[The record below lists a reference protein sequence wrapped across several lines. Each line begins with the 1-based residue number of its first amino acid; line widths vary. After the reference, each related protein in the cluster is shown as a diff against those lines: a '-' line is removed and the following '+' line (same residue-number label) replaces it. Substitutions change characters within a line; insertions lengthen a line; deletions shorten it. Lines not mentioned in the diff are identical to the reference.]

1 MSVTINHQ
9 TNHITATNGSV
20 TTDGRT
26 GSNLIINGAM
36 QVAQRGT
43 SVTGLTGTAFLLDR
57 FKFTNNDHGT
67 WTLSQDTDAPA
78 GFSKSMKML
87 CTTADSSVGSSDYSF
102 FLYKLEGNEVQQL
115 ASGTGDAKNV
125 TLSFWVKSNVT
136 GTFSA
141 ILRNEDNNRQ
151 CGGAYTV
158 NSSGTWEYKTV
169 TIPPDT
175 VAGYTDDNTT
185 ALQIEWWLG
194 AGSTFTGGTLPTS
207 WETSSN
213 ADRAG
218 ANTVDVG
225 TVTNGYFQITGVQL
239 EVGDTATPFEH
250 RSYGDELA
258 RCQRYYYRRTSVGSN
273 GSYYRYVTGFHNST
287 SSAEGVLEMP
297 VEMRATPSL
306 SSSGTFAA
314 WDAAAVRSATT
325 VSLGSDGSSKQTINL
340 NISGISGG
348 TVHRPVEIL
357 SSNNSSSYLEL
368 SAEL

>member
-1 MSVTINHQ
+1 MSSKARGLADLGN
-9 TNHITATNGSV
+9 AFD
-20 TTDGRT
+20 DGALSNR
-26 GSNLIINGAM
+26 NLIINGAM

-57 FKFTNNDHGT
+57 FAFTNSNHGT

-141 ILRNEDNNRQ
+141 TLRNEDNNRQ

-169 TIPPDT
+169 TIQPDT

-194 AGSTFTGGTLPTS
+194 AGSTFSGGTLPTS

-250 RSYGDELA
+250 RSYSDQLQS
-258 RCQRYYYRRTSVGSN
+258 CQRYFYRDTMYLQASAIAPNDFSYMYVFPVVMRTSP
-273 GSYYRYVTGFHNST
+273 T
-287 SSAEGVLEMP
+287 L
-297 VEMRATPSL
+297 
-306 SSSGTFAA
+306 A
-314 WDAAAVRSATT
+314 WDGGPDIQTNVNSGVIQGPPNGNGATQIRFYVDPT
-325 VSLGSDGSSKQTINL
+325 STGY
-340 NISGISGG
+340 
-348 TVHRPVEIL
+348 VEY
-357 SSNNSSSYLEL
+357 NRDFTAD
-368 SAEL
+368 AEL